1 MLIKNFWFLSSVF
14 LVALQQVL
22 VGLSTYFIGVA
33 GYNISSN
40 IDKTFNYIV
49 LFYASIAFCYV
60 FGSLSLYTRT
70 RLANS
75 VWAEYY
81 CWVFGEVIKKPSL
94 SSQDNKRKTL
104 NWIAGESLPTIE
116 EASFYYVEILALYF
130 NVLFTIV
137 ALIFVLGE
145 SISSVIIG
153 CVVFSWLLIYYSS
166 KSINK
171 MSSEIQ
177 NSKVNAFHAIDKI
190 WDNGFFG
197 LKKHYSEAL
206 NYASDK
212 HSVFFSVLQ
221 KYKKL
226 EQILAC
232 IPVLITIP
240 PLVYISWQSTLV
252 RPEILGAIVAVLP
265 RTIQLF
271 QSINAASMHTTQL
284 MLIKNKVRNL
294 QRFPSSLAEVNY
306 EENINDDDII
316 IHNIS
321 GNNSSLSVREFI
333 GYISHGC
340 ASPGRY
346 RVEGPNGSGKSSILK
361 LIKKMT
367 DDSVLLGPEN
377 SIGIV
382 DVKGSTGQKHREN
395 INRLLSDDDIFI
407 LLLDEWDA
415 NLDANNTMVFDKILN
430 DISHDKVVIEVR
442 HKHVVR

>member
-1 MLIKNFWFLSSVF
+1 MIIKNFWFLSSVF

-33 GYNISSN
+33 GYNISSD

-49 LFYASIAFCYV
+49 LFYASIAFCYI

-70 RLANS
+70 KLSNS
-75 VWAEYY
+75 VWSGYY
-81 CWVFGEVIKKPSL
+81 CWIFDEVIKKPSL
-94 SSQDNKRKTL
+94 SSQDNKKKTL

-130 NVLFTIV
+130 NVLFTII
-137 ALIFVLGE
+137 ALIFVLGVN
-145 SISSVIIG
+145 ISSVIIG

-190 WDNGFFG
+190 WDNCFFG
-197 LKKHYSEAL
+197 LKKHYFEAVS
-206 NYASDK
+206 YASGRQ
-212 HSVFFSVLQ
+212 SIFFSVLQ
-221 KYKKL
+221 RYKRL

-240 PLVYISWQSTLV
+240 PLVYISWQSTIV
-252 RPEILGAIVAVLP
+252 RPDILGAIVAVLP

-294 QRFPSSLAEVNY
+294 QRFPSLLVEVDY
-306 EENINDDDII
+306 ENNIDDNKVVIRNLNDKNIN
-316 IHNIS
+316 
-321 GNNSSLSVREFI
+321 LSVREFV
-333 GYISHGC
+333 GNISHYCGL
-340 ASPGRY
+340 PGRY
-346 RVEGPNGSGKSSILK
+346 LVEGPNGAGKSSILK
-361 LIKKMT
+361 VIKQMT

-377 SIGIV
+377 SIGI
-382 DVKGSTGQKHREN
+382 DDIKGSTGQKHREN
-395 INRLLSDDDIFI
+395 INKLLSDDDIFI

-415 NLDANNTMVFDKILN
+415 NLDMSNTMMFDKMLD
-430 DISHDKVVIEVR
+430 DISHNKVVIEVR